1 MNLSRGRMM
10 YDNRISSFLIIL
22 LVFTF
27 SCTHEPLLEKVNPN
41 NSAVTVSATCLG
53 CPTAPICGVVDDI
66 TVIAATTYSVCPPQP
81 TGQGS
86 FVLDQNNCMIWT
98 PSPTANQIIT
108 TCLVAC
114 NGFECDTT
122 LITIFPPL
130 PVDTTATGTPCD
142 PAVVYFEKDVL
153 PILTS
158 NCAYSGCH
166 NAASAKDGIVLDNY
180 ANVIRT
186 GKIKVGNP
194 NKSELYEVITETDLK
209 DVMPPPPSPKLSNE
223 QIQTIAKW
231 ITQGAKNEKCDEN
244 PSGCMTDNISYASY
258 VRPALAACTTCH
270 KTGNAGGN
278 INLDSY
284 AGVKS
289 AAESGRLYGAISWAN
304 GYKVMPQGGSQ
315 IPDCTIKKIKSWIDA
330 GSPNN

>member
-186 GKIKVGNP
+186 GKIKVGTQIKVNFM
-194 NKSELYEVITETDLK
+194 KSLLK
-209 DVMPPPPSPKLSNE
+209 LTLRMSCLHHHH
-223 QIQTIAKW
+223 Q
-231 ITQGAKNEKCDEN
+231 
-244 PSGCMTDNISYASY
+244 SYLMSKY
-258 VRPALAACTTCH
+258 KR
-270 KTGNAGGN
+270 
-278 INLDSY
+278 SQ
-284 AGVKS
+284 
-289 AAESGRLYGAISWAN
+289 N
-304 GYKVMPQGGSQ
+304 G
-315 IPDCTIKKIKSWIDA
+315 
-330 GSPNN
+330 